1 MDNSKINNQATT
13 DENLDQAGYR
23 RYRGK
28 EMDIYY
34 NAQICEHAGECVR
47 GNAAV
52 WEVGRRPW
60 IIPDN
65 GERFDNQEIINR
77 CPSGALK
84 FIK

>member
-13 DENLDQAGYR
+13 DENLEQAGYR
-23 RYRGK
+23 RYRG
-28 EMDIYY
+28 
-34 NAQICEHAGECVR
+34 
-47 GNAAV
+47 AAV

-60 IIPDN
+60 IIPEN
-65 GERFDNQEIINR
+65 GEKFDNQEIINR